1 MAKESSNNQFII
13 LDTGFFGKN
22 PDLESRSQNDR
33 RNGSF
38 VSGTTPQ
45 MMEFWELIPDIG
57 VFKGHGSMPVDSLRG
72 MGVFNKHQ
80 AFVV

>member
-1 MAKESSNNQFII
+1 MAKESSNNQFMI
-13 LDTGFFGKN
+13 LDTSFFGKN

-38 VSGTTPQ
+38 VSGKTPQ

-57 VFKGHGSMPVDSLRG
+57 VSKGHGSMPVDSLRG
-72 MGVFNKHQ
+72 MSVFNKYQ